1 MIHKTKITVETII
14 KAQVEKVWN
23 YYTQP
28 EHITKWNFASDDWWC
43 PSAENELRVGGKLNA
58 RMEAKDGSNG
68 FDFEAIYTEIIPH
81 KKIAY
86 RLLDDRDTEIIF
98 NASENQTKLIITFEA
113 ENVYPID
120 LQKAGWQ
127 TILNNFKV
135 YVEKI

>member
-1 MIHKTKITVETII
+1 
-14 KAQVEKVWN
+14 
-23 YYTQP
+23 
-28 EHITKWNFASDDWWC
+28 
-43 PSAENELRVGGKLNA
+43 
-58 RMEAKDGSNG
+58 
-68 FDFEAIYTEIIPH
+68 
-81 KKIAY
+81 
-86 RLLDDRDTEIIF
+86 LLDDRDTEIIF